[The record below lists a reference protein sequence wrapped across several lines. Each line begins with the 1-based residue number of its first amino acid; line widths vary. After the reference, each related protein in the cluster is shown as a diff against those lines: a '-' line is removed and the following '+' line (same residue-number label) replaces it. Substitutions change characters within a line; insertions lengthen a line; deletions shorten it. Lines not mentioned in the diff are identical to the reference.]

1 MLRGFLDRLTKEEL
15 AEKVSVTRFDQERLF
30 SSLLR
35 YLLVQLVNT
44 VWEDCLNHL
53 DDVVGELKD

>member
-1 MLRGFLDRLTKEEL
+1 MLRSFLDRLTKEEL

-53 DDVVGELKD
+53 DDVVSELKD